1 MRHDVRWHE
10 KAVKDLKKL
19 DRAKALALVEKV
31 KTRLAEDPVAQGTPL
46 RGLFKG
52 LYRYRVGD
60 YRFIYAIDE
69 SENTILILKIGDRK
83 SVYRQHR

>member
-19 DRAKALALVEKV
+19 DRVKALDLVEKV
-31 KTRLAEDPVAQGTPL
+31 NVRLAEDPAARGTPL
-46 RGLFKG
+46 KGMFKG

-60 YRFIYAIDE
+60 YRIIYAIDE
-69 SENTILILKIGDRK
+69 SESTILILKIGDRK
-83 SVYRQHR
+83 SVYRLHR

>member
-1 MRHDVRWHE
+1 LRHDVKWHE

-31 KTRLAEDPVAQGTPL
+31 KTRLAVDPVVQGTPL
-46 RGLFKG
+46 KGLFKG

-60 YRFIYAIDE
+60 YRVIYAIDE

>member
-1 MRHDVRWHE
+1 LRYDVKWHE

-19 DRAKALALVEKV
+19 DRAKALLLVEKV
-31 KTRLAEDPVAQGTPL
+31 KNRLAEDPVAQGMPL
-46 RGLFKG
+46 KGLFKG

-60 YRFIYAIDE
+60 YRVIYAIDE
-69 SENTILILKIGDRK
+69 SESTILILKIGDRM